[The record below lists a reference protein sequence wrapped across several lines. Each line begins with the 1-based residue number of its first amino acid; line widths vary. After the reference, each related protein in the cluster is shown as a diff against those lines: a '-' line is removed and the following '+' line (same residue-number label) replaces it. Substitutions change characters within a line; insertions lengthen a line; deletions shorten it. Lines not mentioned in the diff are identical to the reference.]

1 MLKSHC
7 LPLTVWGLGG
17 APETPE
23 QGSKKRTGDR
33 HREEETKIRGGGG
46 GAGRPSTTWQ
56 ARRGPDHS
64 LQGMNVRSSGATEL
78 GSSHRPPLPCQSSCP
93 RLRIKVRCPGHQM
106 CDSAAI
112 TQPGKRYPQATP
124 SLIQAGR
131 EAAEKVPAL
140 QN

>member
-46 GAGRPSTTWQ
+46 G
-56 ARRGPDHS
+56 
-64 LQGMNVRSSGATEL
+64 
-78 GSSHRPPLPCQSSCP
+78 
-93 RLRIKVRCPGHQM
+93 
-106 CDSAAI
+106 
-112 TQPGKRYPQATP
+112 
-124 SLIQAGR
+124 GR
-131 EAAEKVPAL
+131 EAIYHLAGP
-140 QN
+140 QGS